1 MDEKMVNEKKK
12 ETLRNENPVFIVAER
27 ANVEAVTENPA
38 TTKGAFG
45 KTVLLLIAL
54 FIATGVST
62 FLTIEPSTWLKLA
75 LGAFGVGIV
84 ICRNPQYTATLAPL
98 YVVMEGILLGQIAL
112 AEEKVYP
119 GIAVQTLVV
128 TFVIAAVVA
137 AGYYFRWVEVN
148 EVFKSRVF
156 LVTAGIAAVYLVDL
170 VLLLGFG
177 MQVPMIHESNWKGVL
192 ASLFVISVAAMN
204 LAWDFDEICTLSA
217 KGLPKYYEWYFGFG
231 VVVTL
236 IWLYVEAMQLL
247 RKITRF
253 L

>member
-1 MDEKMVNEKKK
+1 MDEKMVNENNKK
-12 ETLRNENPVFIVAER
+12 TLRNENPVFVVAER
-27 ANVEAVTENPA
+27 ANVEAVAENPA
-38 TTKGAFG
+38 TAKGAFG
-45 KTVLLLIAL
+45 KAALLLVAL
-54 FIATGVST
+54 FIATGVSC
-62 FLTIEPSTWLKLA
+62 FLTMEPRTWLTLA
-75 LGAFGVGIV
+75 LAAFGVGIV

-98 YVVMEGILLGQIAL
+98 YVVLEGILLGQIAL

-137 AGYYFRWVEVN
+137 AGYFFRWVEVN
-148 EVFKSRVF
+148 EAFKSRVF

-217 KGLPKYYEWYFGFG
+217 KSLPKYYEWYFGFG